1 MQPRIV
7 EPLICSYGAFRV
19 RQLILEIE
27 GKESR
32 TLEVCRLTLA
42 DDPDREI
49 PLKTIHNS
57 RKDLSWIVYAAE
69 EYLDDLTR
77 YVKQLDNSRYDDV
90 DNEKLAEGLRRLS
103 EVSDERWTQL
113 IAQEYLTP
121 HPRQRELMGIIHRR
135 VSEALADMKAS
146 HPEGILD
153 VPELIRAEKPALC
166 QAVWDDKQYTLGF
179 WRLELELPQRF
190 TPIVGEQVLEVG
202 PFQVF
207 EELGYYD
214 RTDVRLAEL
223 HQRDD
228 GVWVNATYRII
239 FKGTAPLHDTF
250 AGNGTQSNGFQNDTF
265 SEVVIGSFI
274 DLNVPGVA
282 QLCKPIYA
290 WLAERRADQARN
302 REWYADYLRT
312 MWEQDPE
319 AYDAL
324 AKDEEEQDWS
334 DDEYQAV
341 YDAWVA
347 LGCPSVPDDDS
358 DPAFDPTKAAVFGT
372 DRSDDEE
379 LR

>member
-1 MQPRIV
+1 M
-7 EPLICSYGAFRV
+7 
-19 RQLILEIE
+19 
-27 GKESR
+27 
-32 TLEVCRLTLA
+32 
-42 DDPDREI
+42 
-49 PLKTIHNS
+49 
-57 RKDLSWIVYAAE
+57 
-69 EYLDDLTR
+69 
-77 YVKQLDNSRYDDV
+77 
-90 DNEKLAEGLRRLS
+90 
-103 EVSDERWTQL
+103 
-113 IAQEYLTP
+113 
-121 HPRQRELMGIIHRR
+121 
-135 VSEALADMKAS
+135 
-146 HPEGILD
+146 
-153 VPELIRAEKPALC
+153 
-166 QAVWDDKQYTLGF
+166 
-179 WRLELELPQRF
+179 
-190 TPIVGEQVLEVG
+190 GEQVLEVG

-207 EELGYYD
+207 EELGYYA

-223 HQRDD
+223 QQRDD

-265 SEVVIGSFI
+265 SEVVIGSFT
-274 DLNVPGVA
+274 DLNAPGVA
-282 QLCKPIYA
+282 QLCKPIYT

-319 AYDAL
+319 AYDVL
-324 AKDEEEQDWS
+324 AKDEEQQDWS

-358 DPAFDPTKAAVFGT
+358 DPAFDPTTAAVFDT